1 MSKKGKP
8 TDEELQGLFEGL
20 EGDGTSIQA
29 PKSATGNKQSD
40 QSDADLLEELGIP
53 ERPKPSSRPHT
64 PRLQSASTTPGTRSS
79 PKLTRAVT
87 PASADGAR
95 SSEEKASQRKSGE
108 STRSFHNSFTPA
120 SSGEGENEPEKS
132 ASFVPEAVQAQSSGG
147 GWWGSVFSTASAAV
161 KQAEALA
168 KEIRQNEEAQRWA
181 EQVKGNVGALRGLGT
196 VFILRSSCR
205 SGIDID
211 TRRRTSLSC
220 PPNFH
225 QHSTHPRS
233 THLVSRASTNS
244 HHTRHRWVPLSR
256 SPNLLHLL
264 SRHGT
269 SRGWRPHG
277 NPARARVHFEAR
289 RGYRLHGFKQQ
300 WLERWALVEASDR
313 S

>member
-1 MSKKGKP
+1 MSKKEKL
-8 TDEELQGLFEGL
+8 TDEELFAQFEGL
-20 EGDGTSIQA
+20 ESDGTANQA
-29 PKSATGNKQSD
+29 PKSATGNK

-64 PRLQSASTTPGTRSS
+64 PRLQSTSTTPATRSS

-196 VFILRSSCR
+196 VFILHSSC
-205 SGIDID
+205 
-211 TRRRTSLSC
+211 
-220 PPNFH
+220 
-225 QHSTHPRS
+225 
-233 THLVSRASTNS
+233 
-244 HHTRHRWVPLSR
+244 
-256 SPNLLHLL
+256 
-264 SRHGT
+264 
-269 SRGWRPHG
+269 
-277 NPARARVHFEAR
+277 
-289 RGYRLHGFKQQ
+289 
-300 WLERWALVEASDR
+300 
-313 S
+313 